1 MARGRPR
8 GRGRGGERGAEALLR
23 PLAALVAWACAT
35 GAAAQAPPL
44 TPPPS
49 AGPVAAPAPVAGSTD
64 WAVEVRRY
72 EIVGNTLLDAARL
85 DALTAPFTG
94 RVPLLRLRAAA
105 AAVQDAYRRA
115 GWGGVVAFLP
125 EQDFKDGVARIR
137 VVEGRLARY
146 VVSENKH
153 YSAANIRASLPS
165 LVRAQPVNVRRVDSE
180 IQLANEN
187 PSKSIQ
193 VLLEPGDQFGAV
205 NAFVTV
211 LDKPATRFTARDDN
225 SGGRAGGRWRAAL
238 GWQHANVWDLD
249 HVFAVEGQTAPAD
262 PQAVKVFSASYRA
275 PLYGPSMALDAYYAW
290 SNVDGGTVGTAAGD
304 LQFAG
309 RGTIAGLRLSSF
321 LPRWGN
327 TDQRLIVGLESRDYR
342 NSCTIAG
349 LPPGACGA
357 AGESVSVQPASLTYT
372 TQAAG
377 DWRWG
382 LSLGVHHNLAFG
394 GEHAS
399 QAAFDAVRSGSRRRY
414 TLARGNATLATSFG
428 EGAGGASARL
438 AAQGSR
444 RPLVPG
450 EMFGI
455 GGAQSVRGYEERELS
470 GDSGFALTLE
480 VSGWN
485 WGASLGER
493 FDTWRGSELRPVLFA
508 DAAQVTNH
516 EGAPCRPGQTRC
528 RIAGAGLG
536 LHGGWRDLQLRLDI
550 ARALRDAA
558 ATERGDWRAHF
569 SVLFNF

>member
-1 MARGRPR
+1 MARGRPKGGTR
-8 GRGRGGERGAEALLR
+8 GECGAASVFASAV
-23 PLAALVAWACAT
+23 AALCAPVALAQALPAAPPPPLPA
-35 GAAAQAPPL
+35 GAAA
-44 TPPPS
+44 S
-49 AGPVAAPAPVAGSTD
+49 ARPAPGSD
-64 WAVEVRRY
+64 AAVDVRRY
-72 EIVGNTLLDAARL
+72 EIEGNTLLEAARL
-85 DALTAPFTG
+85 EALTAPFAG
-94 RVPLLRLRAAA
+94 RVTLLRLRAAA

-153 YSAANIRASLPS
+153 FSAANIRASLPS
-165 LVRAQPVNVRRVDSE
+165 LVRARPVNVRRVDSE

-187 PSKSIQ
+187 PSKTVQ

-211 LDKPATRFTARDDN
+211 LDKPASRFTARDDN

-262 PQAVKVFSASYRA
+262 PSAVKVFSTSYRA
-275 PLYGPSMALDAYYAW
+275 PLYGPAMAVDAYYAW

-399 QAAFDAVRSGSRRRY
+399 QAAFEAVRSGSRRRY
-414 TLARGNATLATSFG
+414 TLARGNATLATSFA
-428 EGAGGASARL
+428 EGSGGAIARL
-438 AAQGSR
+438 STQGSR
-444 RPLVPG
+444 EPLVPG

-480 VSGWN
+480 LSGWN
-485 WGASLGER
+485 WGAALGER
-493 FDTWRGSELRPVLFA
+493 FAAWRGSELRPVLFA
-508 DAAQVTNH
+508 DAGQVNNH
-516 EGAPCRPGQTRC
+516 EGAPCRPNQTRC
-528 RIAGAGLG
+528 RIAGVGVG
-536 LHGGWRDLQLRLDI
+536 LHGGWRDLQLRLDA
-550 ARALRDAA
+550 ARALADAA
-558 ATERGDWRAHF
+558 NTERGDWRAHF
-569 SVLFNF
+569 SLLFNF

>member
-1 MARGRPR
+1 MTRGRLK
-8 GRGRGGERGAEALLR
+8 GRTRSERSAAAAFASAAVSAI
-23 PLAALVAWACAT
+23 AALCAPVAL
-35 GAAAQAPPL
+35 AQAPPA
-44 TPPPS
+44 PPS
-49 AGPVAAPAPVAGSTD
+49 LPAGAAASARPAPGSD
-64 WAVEVRRY
+64 AAVDVRRY
-72 EIVGNTLLDAARL
+72 EIEGNTLLEAARL
-85 DALTAPFTG
+85 EALTAPFAG
-94 RVPLLRLRAAA
+94 RVTLLRLRAAA

-153 YSAANIRASLPS
+153 FSAANIRASLPS
-165 LVRAQPVNVRRVDSE
+165 LVRARPVNVRRVDSE

-187 PSKSIQ
+187 PSKTVQ
-193 VLLEPGDQFGAV
+193 VLLEPGDQLGAV

-211 LDKPATRFTARDDN
+211 LDKPASRFTARDDN
-225 SGGRAGGRWRAAL
+225 SGGRAGGRWRTAL

-262 PQAVKVFSASYRA
+262 PSAVKVFSTSYRA
-275 PLYGPSMALDAYYAW
+275 PLYGPAMAVDAYYAW

-382 LSLGVHHNLAFG
+382 ASLGVHHNLAFG

-399 QAAFDAVRSGSRRRY
+399 QAAFEAVRTGSRRRY
-414 TLARGNATLATSFG
+414 TLARGNATLATSFA
-428 EGAGGASARL
+428 EGSGGAIARL
-438 AAQGSR
+438 STQGSR
-444 RPLVPG
+444 EPLVPG

-455 GGAQSVRGYEERELS
+455 GG
-470 GDSGFALTLE
+470 
-480 VSGWN
+480 
-485 WGASLGER
+485 
-493 FDTWRGSELRPVLFA
+493 
-508 DAAQVTNH
+508 
-516 EGAPCRPGQTRC
+516 
-528 RIAGAGLG
+528 
-536 LHGGWRDLQLRLDI
+536 
-550 ARALRDAA
+550 
-558 ATERGDWRAHF
+558 
-569 SVLFNF
+569 